1 MRQGGRGGRE
11 RGGAVKGENEKEEKK
26 KKKGDGR
33 HKG

>member
-26 KKKGDGR
+26 KKGDGR
-33 HKG
+33 QKG